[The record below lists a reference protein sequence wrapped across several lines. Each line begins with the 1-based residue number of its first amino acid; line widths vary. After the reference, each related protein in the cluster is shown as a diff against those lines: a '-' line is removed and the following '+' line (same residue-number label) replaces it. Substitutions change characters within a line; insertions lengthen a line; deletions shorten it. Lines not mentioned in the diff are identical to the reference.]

1 VWTKLRA
8 LTGVSARESPGISF
22 PLPFTSFI
30 AISPHTQKPVTLMK
44 GVESSCKIF
53 PTKGFSPKVDK
64 GNLMG
69 GREKTTVKGILNAEL
84 LQ

>member
-1 VWTKLRA
+1 
-8 LTGVSARESPGISF
+8 
-22 PLPFTSFI
+22 
-30 AISPHTQKPVTLMK
+30 MK